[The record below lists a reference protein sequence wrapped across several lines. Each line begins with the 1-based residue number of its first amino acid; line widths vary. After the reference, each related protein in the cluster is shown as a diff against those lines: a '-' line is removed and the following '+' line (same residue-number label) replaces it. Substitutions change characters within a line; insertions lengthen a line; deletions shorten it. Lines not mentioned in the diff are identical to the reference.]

1 MSCILVSHFRC
12 TILMISISN
21 IPNVCFIICLECI
34 MLNVLYNGNDTFN
47 SIDLRREMNEIIREC
62 SALQEN
68 QMEVMEIVLFLI
80 I

>member
-1 MSCILVSHFRC
+1 
-12 TILMISISN
+12 
-21 IPNVCFIICLECI
+21 

-68 QMEVMEIVLFLI
+68 QMEVMEIVLFLRI
-80 I
+80 